1 MLRPIAEGLFDL
13 AAEAV
18 YHGGMV
24 VAKNHRS
31 PGELI
36 IDVFIAIDI
45 LQVRPLAVFEEE
57 RDRSSGPER
66 AADSSSQRPA

>member
-1 MLRPIAEGLFDL
+1 
-13 AAEAV
+13 
-18 YHGGMV
+18 MV